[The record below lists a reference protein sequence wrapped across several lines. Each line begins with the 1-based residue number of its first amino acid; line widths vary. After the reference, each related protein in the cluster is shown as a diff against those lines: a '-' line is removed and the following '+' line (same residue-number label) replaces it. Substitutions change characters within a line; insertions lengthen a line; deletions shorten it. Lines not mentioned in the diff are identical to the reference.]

1 MSVRQNINELDIVHK
16 NLEARLEEL
25 ETRPSHVHHSTS
37 QQSYQHQDVKHL
49 IDDQYSLNAHQ
60 SLHNIQDLDRH
71 HDQTSQALHVDP
83 LVHNGPNIL
92 TVHSKHDHQ
101 PVHCSETITCSHKQE
116 EPILPST
123 TGQVDQLP
131 VHSSVDCSNRS
142 ISTSSDDDDESS
154 NVSSNVFCDN
164 DMDQPLSTI
173 DHHPNNTVEGT
184 INTIIHKSTSSTS
197 VLSDS
202 CVSSDGEHEG
212 SSFEADGQPCYE
224 DRAAIP
230 LNAAVSSDQHHV
242 HQVSMAS
249 NLTSVT
255 PTDLNSLSDD
265 ESDEP
270 QSSSG
275 EDDKEQGEI
284 ETAANC
290 ESSEGMDTSPATS
303 IVTQSLLNKNEE
315 QQPQLVTDNLR
326 DVTNSLSQPP
336 SVTLHQ
342 EEEQTLSTLPHP
354 SHTTVHKSPKK

>member
-49 IDDQYSLNAHQ
+49 IGDQHLLNTHQ
-60 SLHNIQDLDRH
+60 SLHNIQDLHHH
-71 HDQTSQALHVDP
+71 HDQTNQAPHVDP
-83 LVHNGPNIL
+83 LVHNDPTTL
-92 TVHSKHDHQ
+92 TVHSKQYHQ
-101 PVHCSETITCSHKQE
+101 PVHGSETITYSHKQE

-123 TGQVDQLP
+123 TGHVDQSP
-131 VHSSVDCSNRS
+131 AHSSMDCSSS
-142 ISTSSDDDDESS
+142 ISTSSSDDDESS
-154 NVSSNVFCDN
+154 NISSNVFGDN
-164 DMDQPLSTI
+164 EMDQPSSTT

-230 LNAAVSSDQHHV
+230 SNTAVSSDQHYV

-255 PTDLNSLSDD
+255 PTDLSSLSDD

-275 EDDKEQGEI
+275 EDDKEQSEI

-303 IVTQSLLNKNEE
+303 IVTQSLLNKTEE
-315 QQPQLVTDNLR
+315 QQPQLVMDNLR